1 LFVILGAKVGIF
13 FEVHK
18 KLLYFLIK
26 PRRKTSICLTKPR
39 GKAKNIMKKPRGII
53 FIFLLKPRG
62 INIRSSN
69 ILTEVSK
76 KVLSEQSIRQVHGI
90 RFLLHHHVGINLRGM
105 DAGMP
110 KEQALA
116 NIDHAFGQLRQMKD
130 GELDGVNAE
139 ELLNEL

>member
-1 LFVILGAKVGIF
+1 M
-13 FEVHK
+13 
-18 KLLYFLIK
+18 
-26 PRRKTSICLTKPR
+26 TKPR
-39 GKAKNIMKKPRGII
+39 E
-53 FIFLLKPRG
+53 

-90 RFLLHHHVGINLRGM
+90 RFLLHHHVGINLRGV

-110 KEQALA
+110 KEQA